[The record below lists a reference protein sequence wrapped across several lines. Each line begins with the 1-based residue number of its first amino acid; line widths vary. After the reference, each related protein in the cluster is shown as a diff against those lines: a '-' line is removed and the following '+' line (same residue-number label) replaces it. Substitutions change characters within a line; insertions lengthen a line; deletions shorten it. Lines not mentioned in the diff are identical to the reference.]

1 MPMNTRA
8 SAEVTHVSDADYA
21 ALLYDWHNEHR
32 LRDQQRDI
40 PYWIRHTAASRSTLV
55 LGAGTG
61 RVAVP
66 LARQGRG
73 SVVAFDRD
81 AARLRRLP
89 ALTNLQAVCGDMRH
103 LPLAGRFDAVVVP
116 YSTMQL
122 LLHPDDRR
130 RAVRE
135 AARVLS
141 PGSCLHIDVSG
152 SFDTSP
158 PTDWRL
164 VLTQAGPGAG
174 PGLQEWERRRPA
186 GDHVLIEKVFR
197 TDDVILARV
206 EERWAYLASLD
217 LDHLLDQTG
226 FEITDIDRGYAPG
239 ASTHRLIYHARRRG

>member
-1 MPMNTRA
+1 MNTRG
-8 SAEVTHVSDADYA
+8 SAESTDASDADRA

-32 LRDQQRDI
+32 LRDQQCDI
-40 PYWIRHTAASRSTLV
+40 PYWISHTADSRRTLV

-66 LARQGRG
+66 LARHGRG
-73 SVVAFDRD
+73 SVVAFDLD

-89 ALTNLQAVCGDMRH
+89 APANLRVVCGDMRH

-122 LLHPDDRR
+122 LLHPADRR
-130 RAVRE
+130 RAARE

-141 PGSCLHIDVSG
+141 PGSYLHIDVSG
-152 SFDTSP
+152 SFDTST

-164 VLTQAGPGAG
+164 VLAQAGPDSG
-174 PGLQEWERRRPA
+174 PAVQEWERRRPA
-186 GDHVLIEKVFR
+186 CDYVLIEKVFR
-197 TDDVILARV
+197 ADEVTFARV

-217 LDHLLDQTG
+217 LDRLLDQTG